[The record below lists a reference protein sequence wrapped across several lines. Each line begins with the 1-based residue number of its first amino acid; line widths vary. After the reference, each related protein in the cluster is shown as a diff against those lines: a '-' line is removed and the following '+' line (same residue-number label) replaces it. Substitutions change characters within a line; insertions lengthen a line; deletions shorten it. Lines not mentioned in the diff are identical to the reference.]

1 MCWGSNGN
9 GQTTVPP
16 SVNGTTGTA
25 TALSLGYG
33 HSCAV
38 QAETAR
44 VVCWGL
50 NDPPY
55 GHGEATP
62 PPEVDGT
69 DGTASALSAGAYHSC
84 AIQAETGRVFCW
96 GYDLAGQATPPPS
109 VDGTDG
115 TATAIGVGSYHTLA
129 VVTPEAD
136 SLPLGASAWAA
147 LCWIAGRRRTRRTGF
162 VSYAGASRR

>member
-1 MCWGSNGN
+1 
-9 GQTTVPP
+9 
-16 SVNGTTGTA
+16 VNGSTGTA
-25 TALSLGYG
+25 SAIGAG
-33 HSCAV
+33 RFHSCAV
-38 QAETAR
+38 QAGTGKALCWGRGVNGETA
-44 VVCWGL
+44 V
-50 NDPPY
+50 
-55 GHGEATP
+55 

-69 DGTASALSAGAYHSC
+69 AGGTTAIEGGAWHSC
-84 AIQAETGRVFCW
+84 AIQAENGRVFCW